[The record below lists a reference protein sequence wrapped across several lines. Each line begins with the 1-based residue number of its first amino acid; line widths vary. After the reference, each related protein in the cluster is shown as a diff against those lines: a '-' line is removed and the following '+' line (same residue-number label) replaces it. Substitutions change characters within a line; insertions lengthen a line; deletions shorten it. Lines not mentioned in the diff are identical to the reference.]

1 MILPVLEKPLL
12 LTSSLAASVTSIDTL
27 QTYLEGH
34 FKFLDLEP
42 IKPKLASKPTV
53 NLQMAVA
60 AFGDIGLVSVQGSP
74 LAMSIKPVNSH
85 CMLALPSSGW
95 GHYQMD
101 DHQVDNTA
109 GQSVAFIPAKG
120 WRLVNDAT
128 GGTLVQFQEQ
138 ALLRRMQAIA
148 PELKLVDAAVLLK
161 SPFAIQIDNERAQ
174 QHYRMLLGALQ
185 MVDMSYCYG
194 GTDPDP
200 MLRLDDLILRC
211 VALLINPL
219 LADQDEHFSSKISQ
233 RDLHKTILNLMEW
246 MKANLHTPI
255 SLSEIEQQAG
265 YGRRAIQQGFK
276 AEVGCGPMQWLR
288 KQRLYLA
295 YDKIKAADLALTVG
309 QVATSCGYLNLAS
322 FSRDFRE
329 CFDVSAS
336 TMLRN
341 VRRGQTP

>member
-1 MILPVLEKPLL
+1 
-12 LTSSLAASVTSIDTL
+12 
-27 QTYLEGH
+27 
-34 FKFLDLEP
+34 
-42 IKPKLASKPTV
+42 
-53 NLQMAVA
+53 
-60 AFGDIGLVSVQGSP
+60 
-74 LAMSIKPVNSH
+74 MSIKPVNSH

-95 GHYQMD
+95 GQYQMD

>member
-1 MILPVLEKPLL
+1 
-12 LTSSLAASVTSIDTL
+12 
-27 QTYLEGH
+27 
-34 FKFLDLEP
+34 
-42 IKPKLASKPTV
+42 
-53 NLQMAVA
+53 
-60 AFGDIGLVSVQGSP
+60 
-74 LAMSIKPVNSH
+74 
-85 CMLALPSSGW
+85 
-95 GHYQMD
+95 
-101 DHQVDNTA
+101 
-109 GQSVAFIPAKG
+109 
-120 WRLVNDAT
+120 
-128 GGTLVQFQEQ
+128 
-138 ALLRRMQAIA
+138 MQAIA

-161 SPFAIQIDNERAQ
+161 SPFAIQIDNERAK

-185 MVDMSYCYG
+185 MVEVSYSYG
-194 GTDPDP
+194 GAEPEP

-233 RDLHKTILNLMEW
+233 RDLRKTILNLMEW
-246 MKANLHTPI
+246 MKANLHTAI
-255 SLSEIEQQAG
+255 SLSEIELQAG

-295 YDKIKAADLALTVG
+295 YDTIKAADSTLTVS
-309 QVATSCGYLNLAS
+309 QVAASCGYLNLAS